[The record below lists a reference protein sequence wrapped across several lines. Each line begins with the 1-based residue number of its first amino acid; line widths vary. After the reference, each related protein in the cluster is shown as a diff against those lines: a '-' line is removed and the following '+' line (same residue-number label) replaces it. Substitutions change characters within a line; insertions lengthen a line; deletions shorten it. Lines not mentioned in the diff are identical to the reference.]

1 MATINYLDKRGLQE
15 VLDKIAPVT
24 GSVFLDASSAI
35 SGDDDGAQIF
45 TITAPQRWSVATFT
59 FDVRSIIGD
68 NSSMGIIFKSSYS
81 DTGYTQ
87 NVSSRINSDIW
98 VDTSCTIVVF
108 KLPVSGSDCKYMYF
122 TTTDSSPSCKIIT
135 KTGTDLSKITMCACG
150 TGSSTVHGEIY
161 YSVA

>member
-87 NVSSRINSDIW
+87 NVSSRINSDI
-98 VDTSCTIVVF
+98 
-108 KLPVSGSDCKYMYF
+108 
-122 TTTDSSPSCKIIT
+122 
-135 KTGTDLSKITMCACG
+135 
-150 TGSSTVHGEIY
+150 
-161 YSVA
+161 